1 MSKPT
6 PGRIVLYR
14 PTQREQS
21 ACSEHPKATARAVVP
36 AIVISADEDTV
47 NLKAFQ
53 DSPQDLYVSKA
64 KEGEE
69 EGQWSWPPKTTD
81 PEDLGTI
88 LGVNTDLLDSG
99 KIETTAETTKAP
111 AKK

>member
-6 PGRIVLYR
+6 PGRVVLYR

-21 ACSEHPKATARAVVP
+21 ACSEHPKATARTVIP
-36 AIVISADEDTV
+36 AIVISVDEDTV

-64 KEGEE
+64 KQGEE

-81 PEDLGTI
+81 PEDLSDI
-88 LGVNTDLLDSG
+88 LGVNTDLLDSEKTG
-99 KIETTAETTKAP
+99 DATKETKAP